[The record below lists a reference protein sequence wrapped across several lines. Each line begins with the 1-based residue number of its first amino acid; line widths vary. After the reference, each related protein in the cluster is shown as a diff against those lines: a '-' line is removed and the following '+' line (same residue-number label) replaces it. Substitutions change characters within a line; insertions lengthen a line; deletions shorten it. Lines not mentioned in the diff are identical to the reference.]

1 MNRFW
6 KAILLTTLVAGTL
19 DIIAA
24 HVHSMIKT
32 GIFPAKMFYYI
43 AGGAIGL
50 KNSMGGGPAIIM
62 LGVLIHYLISF
73 FFTLFFFLLYPAI
86 SKAPT
91 NKYINGILYGIFVWL
106 TMNFIVLP
114 FTALPRTPFVLD
126 WSKAIGLL
134 VLMVV
139 FGLPISLMA
148 DKYYKKTGGTS
159 EARVSLG

>member
-1 MNRFW
+1 
-6 KAILLTTLVAGTL
+6 VAGTL

-32 GIFPAKMFYYI
+32 GVFPAKMFYYI

-50 KNSMGGGPAIIM
+50 KNSLGGGPAIII
-62 LGVLIHYLISF
+62 LGVFIHYAISF

-91 NKYINGILYGIFVWL
+91 NKYINAILYGIFVWL

-114 FTALPRTPFVLD
+114 FTALPRTPFIFD
-126 WSKAIGLL
+126 WGKAIGLL
-134 VLMVV
+134 VLMIV
-139 FGLPISLMA
+139 FGLPISLMT
-148 DKYYKKTGGTS
+148 DRYYKKARDNDK
-159 EARVSLG
+159 ARVALG